1 MTPPSSLSKS
11 TWYNYCW
18 SFHVNGRNLKDRTQQ
33 SISRNGGHVL
43 LRLSGAPHSR
53 WLLWQAHLLLW
64 PVRFASPIWILRCCS
79 GLTLSNAWTTCASF
93 MPTEFAIELIR
104 SVWIAIYDVVRCFCS
119 RCQVL
124 MERLQLPTSFWSICA
139 VIGVVAW
146 PITCKIGGPC
156 SS

>member
-104 SVWIAIYDVVRCFCS
+104 SVNCYLWCCTVFLLQMSGSDGEASATHFVLKYLRRDRCC
-119 RCQVL
+119 CL
-124 MERLQLPTSFWSICA
+124 ANYM
-139 VIGVVAW
+139 
-146 PITCKIGGPC
+146 
-156 SS
+156 